1 MHYQCGHTFGNF
13 RLLSSHRE
21 FFNFGLCYILPM
33 NDEDLIP
40 RSKSPIA
47 HPETESVRQYAWLD
61 CRIKGWQVLS
71 SVPNESSSIPEPPK
85 CVQNPRTK
93 SKSGSPRRGVRDK
106 VPTGTL
112 LMDSSVSP
120 DTSLM
125 NGGEPVSPLPEKN
138 FILANIRN
146 TSPQKRHTR
155 TALLEKA
162 CNQLRES
169 EMVSASLAERLN
181 IIQNRLSN
189 QQDVEIVPAAVTVL

>member
-1 MHYQCGHTFGNF
+1 
-13 RLLSSHRE
+13 
-21 FFNFGLCYILPM
+21 M

-40 RSKSPIA
+40 RNKSPTA
-47 HPETESVRQYAWLD
+47 HPGPESVRQYAWLD
-61 CRIKGWQVLS
+61 CRVKGWQVLS

-85 CVQNPRTK
+85 CVLNPRTK
-93 SKSGSPRRGVRDK
+93 SKSGSPRKGANAK
-106 VPTGTL
+106 VPAGKL
-112 LMDSSVSP
+112 LVDSSFSP
-120 DTSLM
+120 DTSPM

-155 TALLEKA
+155 TALLEQA

-189 QQDVEIVPAAVTVL
+189 